1 MQTAIKGVIFTDN
14 DNLKQALLKRAVGF
28 NSTEVTEEYSEDSDG
43 ELRMTKRKVVSK
55 NVPPDVSA
63 AKLLYELDG
72 DMDSLKR
79 LTDEELEKEKQR
91 LLEILKEN
99 NKENL

>member
-1 MQTAIKGVIFTDN
+1 MLTNKKGVIFTDN
-14 DNLKQALLKRAVGF
+14 DNLKQALFKRAVGF
-28 NSTEVTEEYSEDSDG
+28 NATEVTEEYSEDNDG

-63 AKLLYELDG
+63 AKLLYELNG
-72 DMDSLKR
+72 DIDSLKR

-91 LLEILKEN
+91 LLELLKETD
-99 NKENL
+99 KENL

>member
-1 MQTAIKGVIFTDN
+1 MLTNKKGVIFTDN
-14 DNLKQALLKRAVGF
+14 DNLKQALFKRAVGF
-28 NSTEVTEEYSEDSDG
+28 NATEVTEEYSEDNDG

-63 AKLLYELDG
+63 AKLLYELNG
-72 DMDSLKR
+72 DIDSLKR

-91 LLEILKEN
+91 LLELLKET